1 MTTMA
6 KELEEGDVT
15 REKAAERLEKL
26 ADALRSEGEFDV
38 TVENRTVHLSPP
50 NNIGFELGVREKS
63 SRLRGNRESVTVKMD
78 WKPE

>member
-1 MTTMA
+1 MA
-6 KELEEGDVT
+6 KELQELSVT
-15 REKAAERLEKL
+15 REEAAERLETF
-26 ADALRSEGEFDV
+26 AEALRGEGTFDV

-50 NNIGFELGVREKS
+50 QDIGFEVGVREKS